1 VYTGHVLSLCFLTW
15 RFYVIG
21 SAGHEEKFMDVT
33 IISTAEEYIRILSKK
48 GMEIVNNTDHF
59 FNAIIDINA

>member
-1 VYTGHVLSLCFLTW
+1 
-15 RFYVIG
+15 
-21 SAGHEEKFMDVT
+21 MDVT